1 MATSGFTTD
10 QYELLDF
17 GEGRKLERFGE
28 WILDREAPAADA
40 QQRSDPALW
49 KTADLVFK
57 RSAGVVGQWSANTNP
72 PNGSSENI
80 EKLKSITKA
89 GAEFAPWE
97 ISFGEH
103 FKLRLQLSPV
113 GHIGV
118 FPEQAENWAWIMR
131 QVRRGIKAYG
141 EPIRVLNLF
150 GYTGGSTLAAAV
162 AGAEVTHIDS
172 AGNIVERARENA
184 DISGLQDAPIRWIQE
199 DAQLFCQREIKRGNT
214 YHAVILDPPSYGHGP
229 KNQVWKINQHLG
241 ELLVNCGELTEQQR
255 SFMLLTSHT
264 VGLDA
269 ADLEAMFADRIF
281 GHCSAGGSTGEMQ
294 LRGKSAIRLGAGT
307 YIRFP

>member
-1 MATSGFTTD
+1 MATSGFTTN

-17 GEGRKLERFGE
+17 GEGRKLERFGQ
-28 WILDREAPAADA
+28 WILDREAPAANA
-40 QQRSDPALW
+40 HQRSDPALW

-57 RSAGVVGQWSANTNP
+57 RTTGDVGQWSVNTNP
-72 PNGSSENI
+72 SSGSSENI
-80 EKLKSITKA
+80 EKLKSITKT

-141 EPIRVLNLF
+141 KPIRVLNLF

-241 ELLVNCGELTEQQR
+241 ELLVNCGELTEHQR

-294 LRGKSAIRLGAGT
+294 LRGKSAVRLGAGT

>member
-1 MATSGFTTD
+1 SN
-10 QYELLDF
+10 
-17 GEGRKLERFGE
+17 
-28 WILDREAPAADA
+28 
-40 QQRSDPALW
+40 PALW
-49 KTADLVFK
+49 ETADLVFK
-57 RSAGVVGQWSANTNP
+57 RSAGGDGQWSANTP
-72 PNGSSENI
+72 PSNRSN
-80 EKLKSITKA
+80 EKIKKLNSITKT
-89 GAEFAPWE
+89 GDEFAPWE

-118 FPEQAENWAWIMR
+118 FPEQAKNWTWIMR
-131 QVRRGIKAYG
+131 QVRRGIKAFG

-184 DISGLQDAPIRWIQE
+184 KISGLQDAPIRWIQE
-199 DAQLFCQREIKRGNT
+199 DAQLFCQREVKRGNT

-241 ELLVNCGELTEQQR
+241 ELLTNCGELTQEQR

-264 VGLDA
+264 VGLGA

-294 LRGKSAIRLGAGT
+294 LTGKSSLCLGGGT

>member
-1 MATSGFTTD
+1 MATSAFTTD

-17 GEGRKLERFGE
+17 GAGRKLERFGE

-40 QQRSDPALW
+40 HQRSDPTLW

-57 RSAGVVGQWSANTNP
+57 RSTGSAGQWSAKKNLSDLP
-72 PNGSSENI
+72 SEKVK
-80 EKLKSITKA
+80 KLKLITKT
-89 GAEFAPWE
+89 GADFPPWE
-97 ISFGEH
+97 ICFGAH

-118 FPEQAENWAWIMR
+118 FPEQAQNWAWIMR
-131 QVRRGIKAYG
+131 QVRRSIKVHG

-184 DISGLQDAPIRWIQE
+184 KISGLIDAPIRWIQE
-199 DAQLFCQREIKRGNT
+199 DAQLFCQREVKRGNT

-241 ELLVNCGELTEQQR
+241 ELLANCRQLTEQQR
-255 SFMLLTSHT
+255 NFMLLTSHT
-264 VGLDA
+264 VGLGI

-294 LRGKSAIRLGAGT
+294 LIGKSSLRLGAGT

>member
-28 WILDREAPAADA
+28 WILDREAPAADG

-57 RSAGVVGQWSANTNP
+57 RTTGDVGQWSVNTNP

-80 EKLKSITKA
+80 EKLKSITKT

-118 FPEQAENWAWIMR
+118 FPEQAKNWAWIMR

-162 AGAEVTHIDS
+162 AGAEVTQIDS

-184 DISGLQDAPIRWIQE
+184 EISGLQAAPIRWIQE

-281 GHCSAGGSTGEMQ
+281 GHCSAGGSTGKMQ
-294 LRGKSAIRLGAGT
+294 LRGKSAVRLGAGT

>member
-17 GEGRKLERFGE
+17 GLGRKLERFGE
-28 WILDREAPAADA
+28 WILDREAPATET
-40 QQRSDPALW
+40 QQRSNPALW
-49 KTADLVFK
+49 ETADLVFK
-57 RSAGVVGQWSANTNP
+57 RSAGDDGQWSSNTLPSNP
-72 PNGSSENI
+72 SNENI
-80 EKLKSITKA
+80 KKLNVITET

-103 FKLRLQLSPV
+103 FKLQLQLSPV

-118 FPEQAENWAWIMR
+118 FPEQAKNWAWIMR
-131 QVRRGIKAYG
+131 QVRRGIKAFG

-162 AGAEVTHIDS
+162 VGAEVTHVDS

-184 DISGLQDAPIRWIQE
+184 KISGLQDAPIRWIQE
-199 DAQLFCQREIKRGNT
+199 DAQLFCQREVKRGNT

-229 KNQVWKINQHLG
+229 KNQAWKINQHLG
-241 ELLVNCGELTEQQR
+241 ELLTNCGELTREQR

-264 VGLDA
+264 VGLGA
-269 ADLEAMFADRIF
+269 ADLEAMFADR
-281 GHCSAGGSTGEMQ
+281 
-294 LRGKSAIRLGAGT
+294 
-307 YIRFP
+307 

>member
-17 GEGRKLERFGE
+17 GAGRKLERFGK
-28 WILDREAPAADA
+28 WILDREAPTADS
-40 QQRSDPALW
+40 QQQSDPALW
-49 KTADLVFK
+49 ATADLIFK
-57 RSAGVVGQWSANTNP
+57 RSADGDGQWSANTNSL
-72 PNGSSENI
+72 NRSNEKSED
-80 EKLKSITKA
+80 LKSITKT
-89 GAEFAPWE
+89 GAEFPPWE

-118 FPEQAENWAWIMR
+118 FPEQAKNWAWIMR
-131 QVRRGIKAYG
+131 QVRRGVKAYG
-141 EPIRVLNLF
+141 ESIRVLNLF

-184 DISGLQDAPIRWIQE
+184 KISGLQGAPIRWIQE
-199 DAQLFCQREIKRGNT
+199 DAQLFCQREVKRGNT

-241 ELLVNCGELTEQQR
+241 ELLANCGELTQQQR

-264 VGLDA
+264 VGLGA

-294 LRGKSAIRLGAGT
+294 LLGKPSLQLRAGT

>member
-17 GEGRKLERFGE
+17 GLGRKLERFGE
-28 WILDREAPAADA
+28 WILDREAPATET
-40 QQRSDPALW
+40 QQRSNPALW
-49 KTADLVFK
+49 ETADLVFK
-57 RSAGVVGQWSANTNP
+57 RSAGDDGQWSSNTLPSNP
-72 PNGSSENI
+72 SNENI
-80 EKLKSITKA
+80 KKLNVITET

-103 FKLRLQLSPV
+103 FKLQLQLSPV

-118 FPEQAENWAWIMR
+118 FPEQAKNWAWIMR
-131 QVRRGIKAYG
+131 QVRRGIKAFG

-184 DISGLQDAPIRWIQE
+184 KISGLQDAPIRWIQE
-199 DAQLFCQREIKRGNT
+199 DAQLFCQREVKRGNT

-229 KNQVWKINQHLG
+229 KNQAWKINQHLG
-241 ELLVNCGELTEQQR
+241 ELLTNCGELTQEQR

-264 VGLDA
+264 VGLGA

-294 LRGKSAIRLGAGT
+294 LTGKSSLRLGAGT

>member
-1 MATSGFTTD
+1 MSISGFTTD

-17 GEGRKLERFGE
+17 GAGRKLERFGE
-28 WILDREAPAADA
+28 WILDREAPGAET
-40 QQRSDPALW
+40 QQRSNPALW
-49 KTADLVFK
+49 ETADLVFK
-57 RSAGVVGQWSANTNP
+57 RSAGGDGQWSANTPPSNP
-72 PNGSSENI
+72 SN
-80 EKLKSITKA
+80 EKIKKLNSITKT

-97 ISFGEH
+97 ISFGKH

-118 FPEQAENWAWIMR
+118 FPEQAKNWTWIMR
-131 QVRRGIKAYG
+131 QVRRGIKAFG

-184 DISGLQDAPIRWIQE
+184 KISGLQDAPIRWIQE
-199 DAQLFCQREIKRGNT
+199 DAQLFCQREVKRGNT

-241 ELLVNCGELTEQQR
+241 ELLTNCGELTQEQR

-264 VGLDA
+264 AGLGA

-294 LRGKSAIRLGAGT
+294 LTGKSSLRLGGGT

>member
-17 GEGRKLERFGE
+17 GSGRKLERFGE
-28 WILDREAPAADA
+28 WILDRESSAADA

-57 RSAGVVGQWSANTNP
+57 RSAGGDQQWSANTNP
-72 PNGSSENI
+72 PNLSSEKN
-80 EKLKSITKA
+80 EKLKSITQT
-89 GAEFAPWE
+89 GAEFSPWE

-118 FPEQAENWAWIMR
+118 FPEQAKNWAWLMR

-141 EPIRVLNLF
+141 EPLRVLNLF

-172 AGNIVERARENA
+172 AGNIIERARENA
-184 DISGLQDAPIRWIQE
+184 KISGLQDAPIRWIQE
-199 DAQLFCQREIKRGNT
+199 DAQLFCQREVKRGNT

-241 ELLVNCGELTEQQR
+241 ELLANCSKLTEQQR

-264 VGLDA
+264 VGLGA

-294 LRGKSAIRLGAGT
+294 LMGKPPLRLRAGT

>member
-1 MATSGFTTD
+1 MSTSGFTTD

-17 GEGRKLERFGE
+17 GAGRKLERFGE
-28 WILDREAPAADA
+28 WILDREAPAAET
-40 QQRSDPALW
+40 QQRSNPALW
-49 KTADLVFK
+49 ETADLVFK
-57 RSAGVVGQWSANTNP
+57 RFAGNDGQWSANTPSSNP
-72 PNGSSENI
+72 SNEKI
-80 EKLKSITKA
+80 KKLKSITRT

-118 FPEQAENWAWIMR
+118 FPEQAKNWAWIMR
-131 QVRRGIKAYG
+131 QVRRGVKAYG
-141 EPIRVLNLF
+141 ESMRVLNLF

-184 DISGLQDAPIRWIQE
+184 NISGLQGAPIRWIQE
-199 DAQLFCQREIKRGNT
+199 DVQLFCQREVKRGNT

-229 KNQVWKINQHLG
+229 KNQVWKINRHLG
-241 ELLVNCGELTEQQR
+241 ELLANCGELTQQQR

-264 VGLDA
+264 VGLGT

-281 GHCSAGGSTGEMQ
+281 GHCCAGGSTGEMQ
-294 LRGKSAIRLGAGT
+294 LLGKHSLHLRAGT

>member
-1 MATSGFTTD
+1 MSTSGFTTD

-17 GEGRKLERFGE
+17 GLGRKLERFGE
-28 WILDREAPAADA
+28 WILDREAPAAET
-40 QQRSDPALW
+40 QQRSNPALW
-49 KTADLVFK
+49 ETADLVFK
-57 RSAGVVGQWSANTNP
+57 RSAGGDGQWSSATLPSNP
-72 PNGSSENI
+72 SNENI
-80 EKLKSITKA
+80 KKLNAIMET

-103 FKLRLQLSPV
+103 FKLQLQLSPV

-118 FPEQAENWAWIMR
+118 FPEQAKNWAWIMR
-131 QVRRGIKAYG
+131 QVRRGIKAFG

-184 DISGLQDAPIRWIQE
+184 KISGLQDAPIRWIQE
-199 DAQLFCQREIKRGNT
+199 DAQLFCQREVKRGNT

-229 KNQVWKINQHLG
+229 KNQAWKINQHLG
-241 ELLVNCGELTEQQR
+241 ELLTNCGELTQEQR

-264 VGLDA
+264 VGLGA

-294 LRGKSAIRLGAGT
+294 LTGKSSLRLGAGT

>member
-17 GEGRKLERFGE
+17 GSGRKLERFGE
-28 WILDREAPAADA
+28 WILDRESSAADA

-57 RSAGVVGQWSANTNP
+57 RSAGGDQQWSANTNP
-72 PNGSSENI
+72 PDRSRGKN
-80 EKLKSITKA
+80 EKLKSITQT
-89 GAEFAPWE
+89 GAEFSPWE

-118 FPEQAENWAWIMR
+118 FPEQAKNWVWLMR

-141 EPIRVLNLF
+141 EPLRVLNLF

-172 AGNIVERARENA
+172 AGNIIERARENA
-184 DISGLQDAPIRWIQE
+184 KISGLQDAPIRWIQE
-199 DAQLFCQREIKRGNT
+199 DAQLFCQREVKRGNT

-241 ELLVNCGELTEQQR
+241 ELLANCSKLTEQQR

-264 VGLDA
+264 VGLGA

-294 LRGKSAIRLGAGT
+294 LRGKSSLRLGAGT